1 MLSKMTF
8 LFWCVLTSFTVITM
22 APNAQ
27 AQTARY
33 PDTLWVPVTYY
44 DFHSDG
50 SNPEFEKSPSGSPV
64 HLGMVADTLDSL
76 RKPILGPTPY
86 WNCDIVKWFRPW
98 APGDFTI
105 PNYTTP
111 ATTTCS
117 NPPSTVDYDTAFKNI
132 VIQDSLP
139 FTLVPNTLG
148 TYQYYRASFF
158 PLDGRGFGNEVA
170 AGTAR
175 THNYSFS
182 MELHWEFKK
191 IPGLT
196 FQFEGDDD
204 VWAFINN
211 RLVMDIGGIHDATR
225 GSVNVDNLGLADN
238 KKYMFDFFYCE
249 RHVVNSDI
257 RITTN
262 IITVIPTVLNL
273 EARPKVDTLP
283 AGDSIFFTGQ
293 VVDDTLAVRPDFSRQ
308 IQWTL
313 LPQGTQST
321 ISNSVGENDTFV
333 AITAYATYLITATFT
348 DPENP
353 LNVFR
358 VIDTV
363 YVKPGPPA
371 RVVIEADT
379 IITNPT
385 KPDPLDSVTMDSITN
400 TVTVYALLYDK
411 YDNYIGPATSA
422 TWSSTKITVASV
434 APAPGKNSTGIV
446 QRQTRDLDTT
456 KVIANQ
462 ANLTPD
468 TVRVIVKHEE
478 TGIQSVCMVS
488 GFNADSLFIVFN
500 EPVAW
505 SSTSIGS
512 QTLNRK
518 SKNGTL
524 TPFAQ
529 LDTLG
534 LAPQKLTNEII
545 YVFRSGTL
553 TAHSDS
559 VILILPVAPDNRVV
573 ALDFCHQVL
582 FIKSLCMVPT
592 AFGDSLYIHF
602 NEPVTW
608 NLTSIG
614 SKTLNRK
621 SKNGALAPFSQLD
634 TMGMAPGK
642 LNDEII
648 YVFRSGTLT
657 ANSDSITLRLPGD
670 PDNRVFALNFCHQ
683 VLFIKYVCIVPAT
696 TGDSVYIVF
705 NEPVKWDSASIGSN
719 TLYQKSKSGVLTQFS
734 KLDTMGLAPQKLSD
748 EIVYVFRSG
757 TVAAYSDSVTL
768 LLPEAPNSRVFAA
781 NYCHPLP
788 FVQDVRVAPN
798 PTITGGSFIPPQ
810 KQVDGDP
817 TTGIR
822 IEVVLATRPSGT
834 SENPAAV
841 VWVTI
846 FDAVGNVVYG
856 KTQLKYDLKDQD
868 GKTFARIW
876 DGRNKKGSFVAGG
889 TYLGRFEGREN
900 NTGATWAG
908 QAKIG
913 IKTTK

>member
-8 LFWCVLTSFTVITM
+8 FFWCVLTSIAVISM

-44 DFHSDG
+44 DFHSNG

-64 HLGMVADTLDSL
+64 HLGMVADTLDSE
-76 RKPILGPTPY
+76 RKPVLGPTPY
-86 WNCDIVKWFRPW
+86 WNCDIVKWFRQW
-98 APGDFTI
+98 TPGDFTI

-111 ATTTCS
+111 VTTACS

-139 FTLVPNTLG
+139 FTLVPNTQG

-175 THNYSFS
+175 QHNYSFS
-182 MELHWEFKK
+182 MELHWEFKNV
-191 IPGLT
+191 PGLT

-204 VWAFINN
+204 VWAFIDN
-211 RLVMDIGGIHDATR
+211 RLVMDIGGIHNATA
-225 GSVNVDNLGLADN
+225 GSVNVDNLGLTNN

-249 RHVVNSDI
+249 RHVTASDI

-262 IITVIPTVLNL
+262 LISVIPTVLNL

-293 VVDDTLAVRPDFSRQ
+293 VVDDTLAVRPDFSRL

-313 LPQGTQST
+313 LPQGTEST

-333 AITAYATYLITATFT
+333 AKTAYTSYIITATFT

-358 VIDTV
+358 VVDTV

-379 IITNPT
+379 IITTPT
-385 KPDPLDSVTMDSITN
+385 RPDPLDSVTMDSVTN
-400 TVTVYALLYDK
+400 TVTVYALLYDT
-411 YDNYIGPATSA
+411 YGNYAGRATNA
-422 TWSSTKITVASV
+422 AWSSINAAVVTVSG
-434 APAPGKNSTGIV
+434 APGQNYAGIL
-446 QRQTRDLDTT
+446 QRRTRDLAATY
-456 KVIANQ
+456 VIANQ
-462 ANLTPD
+462 ANLLPD
-468 TVRVIVKHEE
+468 SVKVIVKHEE

-505 SSTSIGS
+505 NSSFIGS

-518 SKNGTL
+518 SKNGML

-534 LAPQKLTNEII
+534 LAPQKLPN
-545 YVFRSGTL
+545 
-553 TAHSDS
+553 
-559 VILILPVAPDNRVV
+559 
-573 ALDFCHQVL
+573 
-582 FIKSLCMVPT
+582 
-592 AFGDSLYIHF
+592 
-602 NEPVTW
+602 
-608 NLTSIG
+608 
-614 SKTLNRK
+614 
-621 SKNGALAPFSQLD
+621 
-634 TMGMAPGK
+634 
-642 LNDEII
+642 EII

-683 VLFIKYVCIVPAT
+683 VLFIKYVCIVPAS

-798 PTITGGSFIPPQ
+798 PVGTGGILIPSN
-810 KQVDGDP
+810 KRVDGDP
-817 TTGIR
+817 PTGIR
-822 IEVVLATRPSGT
+822 IEVVLATRASGT
-834 SENPAAV
+834 KETPGAV
-841 VWVTI
+841 IWVTV

-856 KTQLKYDLKDQD
+856 KTQMKLDPD
-868 GKTFARIW
+868 GKALARIW

-889 TYLGRFEGREN
+889 TYLARFEGREN
-900 NTGATWAG
+900 NTAATWAG